1 VKRPRQPEDFPH
13 PEMTPEEAARCA
25 PATETD
31 HLASPIPTHLV
42 SNGEFFPPFLQT
54 QEQKRVERRILDLS
68 GKASKKLGLNRRQF
82 LATSVGMA
90 TAFVAI
96 NEVFRKSA
104 FGQDLFKV
112 NPEELYDP
120 SASAGPP
127 SDLFVFDDQT
137 HIVRGQSL
145 AYGYAIGTLLRVLAQ
160 GETARTPNSPFP
172 VNPLNAGMEEDE
184 AGETWGNWN
193 PRLIDNMNWNTRE
206 YWLHNYIKHMY
217 FESQTTVCVISN
229 VASGQSTALE
239 GATTVGT
246 RNVYEARAQ
255 ELLTAEQTFA
265 CKDFINEMAGSTRAL
280 AHGLL
285 YMGPGN
291 IHYLQEQVERFGPD
305 AWKGYQNPV
314 AKRDDDPNTAF
325 ETWRF
330 DDEELAF
337 PTFEFLRDNYRRNGH
352 RKPGQNC
359 VAVHKGLGQSSRPED
374 IPAAA
379 RAFPELNFVIYHSCI
394 RPSFFSYAA
403 WEDVLSGRLREG
415 VPDILDVAEFAQTVA
430 PYGNVYAEL
439 GTIWA
444 SVCATFPTVGAH
456 ILGILFKYLGADR
469 IVWGTDSTWYGDP
482 QWQIEAFWR
491 FRMPDE
497 FKKLYC
503 YPEITDAMK
512 RKVMGLNSARLFR
525 MSPDLSKYGRIRDDF
540 TEQMFARPD
549 LLTIMEYDDY
559 APNEVPVEGGG
570 QIPSVPL
577 PSRIVVPGTDAS
589 FTFPEHA
596 KSAVYGTATAQR
608 NDRLELLRRH
618 YAEAAGTKFG
628 VPRTNIRHGFIRV
641 R

>member
-1 VKRPRQPEDFPH
+1 MNKKTDPISFPH
-13 PEMTPEEAARCA
+13 PEMTPDEAAQCA
-25 PATETD
+25 PAVD
-31 HLASPIPTHLV
+31 VDDLASPIPTHLI
-42 SNGEFFPPFLQT
+42 SNGEYFPPFLQT
-54 QEQKRVERRILDLS
+54 REQKKVEQRIVDLS
-68 GKASKKLGLNRRQF
+68 TKASRKLGINRRQF

-90 TAFVAI
+90 SAFIAL

-104 FGQDLFKV
+104 FGQDIFQV

-172 VNPLNAGMEEDE
+172 VNPLNAGNNLDE
-184 AGETWGNWN
+184 FGEPWGNWN
-193 PRLIDNMNWNTRE
+193 PRLVDDMNWNTRE
-206 YWLHNYIKHMY
+206 YWLHNYIKHMF
-217 FESQTTVCVISN
+217 FESQTTVAIISN
-229 VASGQSTALE
+229 VASGQGTAVE
-239 GATTVGT
+239 GTNTGT
-246 RNVYEARAQ
+246 RNVHEARAQ

-265 CKDFINEMAGSTRAL
+265 CKNFINEMAGSTRSL
-280 AHGLL
+280 GHGLL
-285 YMGPGN
+285 YMGRGN
-291 IHYLQEQVERFGPD
+291 IPYLQEQIERFNPD

-314 AKRDDDPNTAF
+314 AKRDEDPNSSF
-325 ETWRF
+325 ESWRF

-337 PTFEFLRDNYRRNGH
+337 PTFEFLRDNYKRNGH
-352 RKPGQNC
+352 IKPGQNV
-359 VAVHKGLGQSSRPED
+359 VAVHKGLGESSRPQD

-379 RAFPELNFVIYHSCI
+379 MAFPELNFVIYHSCI

-403 WEDVLSGRLREG
+403 WEDVLSGRLRDG
-415 VPDILDVAEFAQTVA
+415 VPDILDVAEFAQTVS

-497 FKKLYC
+497 FRRLYC
-503 YPEITDAMK
+503 YPEITHEMK
-512 RKVMGLNSARLFR
+512 RKVMGLNNARLFR
-525 MSPDLSKYGRIRDDF
+525 MSPDLGQYRHIRDDF
-540 TEQMFARPD
+540 TEQMFARPE
-549 LLTIMEYDDY
+549 LMTIMEYDDF
-559 APNEVPVEGGG
+559 APNEVPAEGGG
-570 QIPSVPL
+570 EIPSVPL
-577 PSRIVVPGTDAS
+577 PSTIFIPGTDAS
-589 FTFPEHA
+589 YTFPTAGA
-596 KSAVYGTATAQR
+596 KSVYGTATAR
-608 NDRLELLRRH
+608 RGDRLELLRQH
-618 YAEAAGTKFG
+618 YNSLAGTKFG
-628 VPRTNIRHGFIRV
+628 VPRTNIRHGWIRL